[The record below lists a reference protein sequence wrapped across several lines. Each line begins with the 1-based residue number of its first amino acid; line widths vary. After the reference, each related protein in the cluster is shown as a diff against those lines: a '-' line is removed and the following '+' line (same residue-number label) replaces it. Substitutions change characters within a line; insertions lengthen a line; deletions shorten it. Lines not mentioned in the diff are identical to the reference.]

1 MEPGVHLLIGMI
13 NTGKSTTVFD
23 WLNQTK
29 PAKASIVCGYPEF
42 DQVYRKRYPMYDV
55 SDEFDILFDIS
66 DGQTVVIDDRIYG
79 LDVFKEKWLIRLFKQ
94 SKRRGIR
101 LYITMPY
108 AMGIHKPLRKYV
120 DSVCIFRESYIGS
133 RRRIHDMYGFGSFEE
148 FNELLTQ
155 IFNSEERT
163 SDVYM
168 HLYLNPVSYTVQRV
182 KR

>member
-23 WLNQTK
+23 WLDRTK

-42 DQVYRKRYPMYDV
+42 DQAYRKRYPTYDV
-55 SDEFDILFDIS
+55 SDEFNILMDLS
-66 DGQTVVIDDRIYG
+66 DGQTVIIDDRIY
-79 LDVFKEKWLIRLFKQ
+79 DSETFEEDWLIRLFKE
-94 SKRRGIR
+94 SKQRGIR
-101 LYITMPY
+101 FYLTMQY
-108 AMGIHKPLRKYV
+108 AIGLSPTLRACV
-120 DSVCIFRESYIGS
+120 DSVCIFRVSYIGS

-148 FNELLTQ
+148 FNELLTK
-155 IFNSEERT
+155 IFNSEEYYI
-163 SDVYM
+163 DVYM